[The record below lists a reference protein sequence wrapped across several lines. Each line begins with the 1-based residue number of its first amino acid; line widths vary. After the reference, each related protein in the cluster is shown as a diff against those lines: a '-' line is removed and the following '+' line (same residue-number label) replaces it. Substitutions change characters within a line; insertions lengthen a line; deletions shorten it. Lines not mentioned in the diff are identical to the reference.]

1 MGRDVVSTYL
11 PRPVEIC
18 AIHLTLDN
26 IERAWKW
33 IRQNGGRAD
42 LNSSLSL
49 DPGFA
54 DAYLE
59 IRTKHGVARA
69 NLGDWVVKAH
79 GQFSVVMDEVFGVS
93 FVPAKP

>member
-1 MGRDVVSTYL
+1 MSGDLVGTYR
-11 PRPVEIC
+11 PRPIEIC
-18 AIHLTLDN
+18 AIQLTLDN

-33 IRQNGGRAD
+33 IRQHGGRAD

-69 NLGDWVVKAH
+69 NLGDWVVRSQ
-79 GQFSVVMDEVFGVS
+79 GQFSVQTDEVFGVS
-93 FVPAKP
+93 FVSAAS